1 VQSEAP
7 SGVVR
12 AELGRVLSSSAPAL
26 SPRQAELLKF
36 LVEQTLDGHGH
47 ELKESVIAADVC
59 GDSDYD
65 PKRQANVRSEI
76 RRLRLSLLKHYA
88 NRDAPSPIRI
98 EIQKGSFRPQFV
110 VEEPAVSAGRKASVR
125 LPMERRSSGAILAAA
140 FIAVAILAMAWIKF
154 AWIQFQRATPAKVEN
169 VLVRKGS
176 HFLQLRTPTSLQ
188 QAQDCFEQ
196 AIREDSTDARAWS
209 GLAET
214 HAVMVARGLVRPA
227 IYALRATDAAHRAIE
242 RDPFLSQPHLAL
254 ATIKTYYEWDWLG
267 AEDEYLEALRL
278 DPMDADSHRG
288 YAMHLLI
295 LKRFDQARGQAKLA
309 QRLDPV
315 SFAVNEGMEM
325 VDLYAGRLDEAE
337 AEARNLKELYP
348 DFDVSKMLRLIYLGE
363 MLRGNTQARA
373 QFTLISTLRAQAP
386 TVDGKFIKTYSAAN
400 YQEWP
405 EAKRGYEDMVRL
417 SLSTYIPPAT
427 LSLLKGNVY
436 GWKGELFATAYKEHD
451 PALVWCRYL
460 GDARAAG
467 SDLSEVI
474 RKMGL
479 Q

>member
-1 VQSEAP
+1 MQSEAP
-7 SGVVR
+7 SDAVR
-12 AELGRVLSSSAPAL
+12 AELARVLSSSALAL

-47 ELKESVIAADVC
+47 QLKESVIAAEVC

-76 RRLRLSLLKHYA
+76 RRLRLSLLEHYA
-88 NRDAPSPIRI
+88 NRDTPSPIRI
-98 EIQKGSFRPQFV
+98 EIQKGSYRPHFV
-110 VEEPAVSAGRKASVR
+110 VEQLAVPTDAPAGVVLPTGRR
-125 LPMERRSSGAILAAA
+125 PRWMILAIAA
-140 FIAVAILAMAWIKF
+140 IAVALVAVAW
-154 AWIQFQRATPAKVEN
+154 AGLVRNQFQRAAPAKVES
-169 VLVRKGS
+169 VLVRKGR
-176 HFLQLRTPTSLQ
+176 HYLQLRTPTSLQ
-188 QAQDCFEQ
+188 QAVACFEQ

-214 HAVMVARGLVRPA
+214 YASMVARALVPPA

-242 RDPFLSQPHLAL
+242 RDASLGQPHLAL

-267 AEDEYLEALRL
+267 AESEYLEAIRL

-295 LKRFDQARGQAKLA
+295 LKRSDQARSQAKLA

-315 SFAVNEGMEM
+315 SFAVNEAMVI
-325 VDLYAGRLDEAE
+325 VDLNTERLDEAE

-348 DFDVSKMLRLIYLGE
+348 DFDVGKILRLIYLGE
-363 MLRGNTQARA
+363 MLRGDTQARA
-373 QFTLISTLRAQAP
+373 PFALISTLRSQAP
-386 TVDGKFIKTYSAAN
+386 TVDGRFIKTYRAADN
-400 YQEWP
+400 QEWT

-417 SLSTYIPPAT
+417 SMSTYIPPAT
-427 LSLLKGNVY
+427 LSLLKASVY
-436 GWKGELFATAYKEHD
+436 GWKGEFFATAYKEHD

-460 GDARAAG
+460 RDADAAG
-467 SDLSEVI
+467 SDLPEVI